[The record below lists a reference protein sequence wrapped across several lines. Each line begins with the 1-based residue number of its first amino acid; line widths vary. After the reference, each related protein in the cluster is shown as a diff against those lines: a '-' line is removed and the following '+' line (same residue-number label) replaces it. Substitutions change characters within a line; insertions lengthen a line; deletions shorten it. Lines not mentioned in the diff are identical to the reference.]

1 MRNSQ
6 VKRSGQHSGLDSLL
20 TTIVSP
26 LATDSS
32 LPEKNRDHA
41 LTGNWCDHRECHVKP
56 DLLPIYR
63 KPDENTLQLVRMG
76 SHSELF
82 D

>member
-1 MRNSQ
+1 MRKIERTNAFRRDFKRE
-6 VKRSGQHSGLDSLL
+6 KRSGQNSGLDSLL

-56 DLLPIYR
+56 DLL
-63 KPDENTLQLVRMG
+63 
-76 SHSELF
+76 
-82 D
+82 